1 MTRRTLRLALMVFAT
16 VGLGVLCGQSTLG
29 TATKHKRSSD
39 AATAHSGRAKRV
51 SSVTAGRQAT
61 AKSLHTTSKSA
72 GTTPGSAT
80 AGNKASGGKASSGK
94 TGSGKASS
102 GKAGGSKVGGAKA
115 SANSKSGKRGVKKSL
130 GGRQRGQ
137 MAPTPERITEIQ
149 QALAKNGALSG
160 EPSGKWDDST
170 TDAMRKFQA
179 AHGLNANGKLDA
191 PTLNQLGLGA
201 STAGMAAPAP
211 AVKTSSTALPAD
223 IQQ

>member
-80 AGNKASGGKASSGK
+80 ASNKASGGKASSGK
-94 TGSGKASS
+94 TGS

-115 SANSKSGKRGVKKSL
+115 SANSKSGKRGVKKSV